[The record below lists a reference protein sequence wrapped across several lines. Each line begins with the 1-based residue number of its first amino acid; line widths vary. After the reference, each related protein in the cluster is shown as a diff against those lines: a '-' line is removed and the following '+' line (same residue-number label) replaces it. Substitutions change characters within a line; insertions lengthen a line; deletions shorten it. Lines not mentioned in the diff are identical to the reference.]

1 MEAQINHYNCIYMY
15 INKIN
20 GKRYIGQTVDFNRR
34 HKEHIRHNKSP
45 LEKAMQKYG
54 EENFEIIILKE
65 NIASQCLLNLFECYY
80 IKKYNTVTENKKG
93 YNISDGGFNGNP
105 YAGKTKE
112 EMKEIRR
119 KISENHADFSG
130 ENHPMYNKH
139 HTEEAKRKMSEKQKG
154 EKSYWYGKK
163 HSEETKQKMSKA
175 LQGENN
181 PMYGKGKIIAQYDKQ
196 GNLIKVWN
204 SSNEIKHK
212 LNISQSN
219 IIACCKFWEMDCNKE
234 EWHKTHKVDP
244 RKSAGG
250 FIWKYYKKGEI

>member
-20 GKRYIGQTVDFNRR
+20 GKRYIGQTIDFNRR

-65 NIASQCLLNLFECYY
+65 DIESQCLLNLFECYY
-80 IKKYNTVTENKKG
+80 IKKYNTVVENKKG

-112 EMKEIRR
+112 EMEEIRR
-119 KISENHADFSG
+119 KMSENHAYFKG
-130 ENHPMYNKH
+130 ENHPMYGKH
-139 HTEEAKRKMSEKQKG
+139 HSEEAKRKMSETQKG

-175 LQGENN
+175 RQGENN

-212 LNISQSN
+212 LNISQSS

-234 EWHKTHKVDP
+234 EWHKTHTGDP

-250 FIWKYYKKGEI
+250 FIWKYYKKG